1 MCETSF
7 VVDKNVNLNLTSII
21 FKELKGQAMRRVV
34 FALAGLLALSACMD
48 ATSDNIASRSS
59 VAPPKFFI
67 AQTLGPSC
75 AVDERGNGRSQSAA
89 AAALNRLNANSA
101 QYVADLRQS
110 TSLTVNHEAYSAN
123 WQPVLFNSYAA
134 ASTTD
139 AQLARTI
146 IDGLKQLARNQ
157 RYLNEPGLLTRAQ
170 ALQGPP
176 CYSQG
181 ANTPCPTHTPRFV
194 ARMYANLL
202 ISAAVL
208 ESFMSDD
215 DRQVL
220 IPWFDQGYRKFVAP
234 ELAADPAGVY
244 DFANMG
250 LARLAYAALKKD
262 MGLAQQEL
270 SARRSEFLKYFEA
283 SGYITENSY
292 RGVRGFWY
300 HTYGLDPALSYALV
314 AREWGVNYFTDP
326 RLGPRLAAAVQKTE
340 LGIRDHAAFRTVGN
354 RGSSFSTDPA
364 DTHDFVHQFA
374 LNLYAIAAREF
385 GVRLPPSPMH
395 QRLSRLER
403 YSTIS
408 GLSARCYYSNR

>member
-1 MCETSF
+1 MRIT
-7 VVDKNVNLNLTSII
+7 
-21 FKELKGQAMRRVV
+21 AMA
-34 FALAGLLALSACMD
+34 FIGFLALSSCMEG
-48 ATSDNIASRSS
+48 TSGNVASRGAA
-59 VAPPKFFI
+59 APPKFFI

-89 AAALNRLNANSA
+89 AAALARLDANSTR
-101 QYVADLRQS
+101 YIADLRQS

-123 WQPVLFNSYAA
+123 WQHVLFNSYAA
-134 ASTTD
+134 AGTGD

-181 ANTPCPTHTPRFV
+181 ANTPCPSHTPRFV
-194 ARMYANLL
+194 ARMYATLL

-234 ELAADPAGVY
+234 ELATDQGGIY

-262 MGLAQQEL
+262 MGLAQREL
-270 SARRSEFLKYFEA
+270 SARRSDLLKHIEA
-283 SGYITENSY
+283 SGYINENSY

-326 RLGPRLAAAVQKTE
+326 GLGPRLAAAVQKTE
-340 LGIRDHAAFRTVGN
+340 LGIRDHAAFRAVGN
-354 RGSSFSTDPA
+354 RGSSFSTDPT
-364 DTHDFVHQFA
+364 DTRDFVHQFA
-374 LNLYAIAAREF
+374 LNLYPIAAREF
-385 GVRLPPSPMH
+385 DIRLPPSPMH

-408 GLSARCYYSNR
+408 GLSARCYYSSR

>member
-1 MCETSF
+1 MRIT
-7 VVDKNVNLNLTSII
+7 
-21 FKELKGQAMRRVV
+21 AMA
-34 FALAGLLALSACMD
+34 FIGFLALSSCMEG
-48 ATSDNIASRSS
+48 TSGNVASRGAA
-59 VAPPKFFI
+59 APPKFFI

-89 AAALNRLNANSA
+89 AAALARLDTNSTR
-101 QYVADLRQS
+101 YIADLRQS
-110 TSLTVNHEAYSAN
+110 TSLTVNHDAYSAN
-123 WQPVLFNSYAA
+123 WQHVLFNSYAA
-134 ASTTD
+134 AGTGD
-139 AQLARTI
+139 AQLARVI

-181 ANTPCPTHTPRFV
+181 ANTPCPSHTPRFV
-194 ARMYANLL
+194 ARMYATLL

-234 ELAADPAGVY
+234 ELATDQGGIY

-262 MGLAQQEL
+262 MGLAQREL
-270 SARRSEFLKYFEA
+270 SARRSDLLKHIEA
-283 SGYITENSY
+283 SGYINENSY

-326 RLGPRLAAAVQKTE
+326 GLGPRLAAAVQKTE
-340 LGIRDHAAFRTVGN
+340 LGIRDHAAFRAVGN

-364 DTHDFVHQFA
+364 DTRDFVHQFA
-374 LNLYAIAAREF
+374 LNLYPIAAREF
-385 GVRLPPSPMH
+385 GIRLPPSPMH

-408 GLSARCYYSNR
+408 GLSARCYYSSR

>member
-1 MCETSF
+1 MR
-7 VVDKNVNLNLTSII
+7 IA
-21 FKELKGQAMRRVV
+21 AMAFIGV
-34 FALAGLLALSACMD
+34 LALSSCMEG
-48 ATSDNIASRSS
+48 TSGNVASRGSA
-59 VAPPKFFI
+59 APPKFFI

-89 AAALNRLNANSA
+89 AAALARLNTNST
-101 QYVADLRQS
+101 QYIADLRRS
-110 TSLTVNHEAYSAN
+110 TSLNPIKDAYSAN

-134 ASTTD
+134 AATAD

-146 IDGLKQLARNQ
+146 IDGLKVLARNQ
-157 RYLNEPGLLTRAQ
+157 RYVNEPALLTRAQ
-170 ALQGPP
+170 AMRAPP

-181 ANTPCPTHTPRFV
+181 VNTPCPSHTPRFV

-208 ESFMSDD
+208 DSFMSED

-220 IPWFDQGYRKFVAP
+220 IPWFDQGYQKFVAP
-234 ELAADPAGVY
+234 EVAAGDDGIY

-250 LARLAYAALKKD
+250 LARLAYAAIKKD
-262 MGLAQQEL
+262 MGLAQREL
-270 SARRSEFLKYFEA
+270 SARRSELLKHIEA
-283 SGYITENSY
+283 SGYISENSY

-364 DTHDFVHQFA
+364 DTRDFVHQYA
-374 LNLYAIAAREF
+374 LNLYPIAAREF
-385 GVRLPPSPMH
+385 GMRLPPSPMH
-395 QRLSRLER
+395 QRLSRSER

>member
-1 MCETSF
+1 
-7 VVDKNVNLNLTSII
+7 
-21 FKELKGQAMRRVV
+21 MRRAVL
-34 FALAGLLALSACMD
+34 ALTAFLALSACMEGTPGD
-48 ATSDNIASRSS
+48 VASRSS
-59 VAPPKFFI
+59 AAPPKFFI

-89 AAALNRLNANSA
+89 AAALARLNTNSA
-101 QYVADLRQS
+101 RYVADLRRS

-134 ASTTD
+134 AATAD
-139 AQLARTI
+139 APLARTI

-170 ALQGPP
+170 AMQGPP

-181 ANTPCPTHTPRFV
+181 ANTPCPAHTPRFV

-234 ELAADPAGVY
+234 ELAADPGGVY

-250 LARLAYAALKKD
+250 LTRLAYAALKKD
-262 MGLAQQEL
+262 MGLAQREL
-270 SARRSEFLKYFEA
+270 SARRNDFLKHIEA
-283 SGYITENSY
+283 SGYISENSY

-340 LGIRDHAAFRTVGN
+340 LGIRDHAAFRAVGN

-364 DTHDFVHQFA
+364 DRLDFVHQYA